1 MEPTPKPEPQ
11 PATAPVEPEPVV
23 PPTVSK
29 TAMTTG
35 KVIVFTSNAV
45 AITGIIL
52 TIVLAVGTA
61 TWNLRG
67 FITSEIEDATAATN
81 ARLESRLN
89 AAIADIRQEIRA
101 GRDSADRQMA
111 EIRQFIFDLYG
122 QDDENGDDASDEDHE
137 DTRD

>member
-1 MEPTPKPEPQ
+1 
-11 PATAPVEPEPVV
+11 
-23 PPTVSK
+23 
-29 TAMTTG
+29 MTTG

-89 AAIADIRQEIRA
+89 AAVADIRQEIRA
-101 GRDSADRQMA
+101 SRESADRQMA

-122 QDDENGDDASDEDHE
+122 NDDEDEDDEN
-137 DTRD
+137 TRE

>member
-1 MEPTPKPEPQ
+1 
-11 PATAPVEPEPVV
+11 
-23 PPTVSK
+23 
-29 TAMTTG
+29 MTTD

-101 GRDSADRQMA
+101 SRESADRQMT

-122 QDDENGDDASDEDHE
+122 NDDEDEDDEN
-137 DTRD
+137 TRD